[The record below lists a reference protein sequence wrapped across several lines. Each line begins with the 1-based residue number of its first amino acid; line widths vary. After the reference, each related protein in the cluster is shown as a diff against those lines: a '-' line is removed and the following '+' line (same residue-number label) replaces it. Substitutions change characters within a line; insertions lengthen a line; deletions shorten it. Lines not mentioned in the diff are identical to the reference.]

1 MRNRNDFLGMLI
13 FVCLFL
19 FEPFC
24 FAAFF
29 GSDEP
34 APHQELTL
42 KEKSRSRLYPGGKD
56 EEPLRV
62 QPQVLAPSRK
72 HSNSIENST
81 EPNSED

>member
-1 MRNRNDFLGMLI
+1 MKTRNDFRGILI
-13 FVCLFL
+13 FVSLIL
-19 FEPFC
+19 LAPFC

-72 HSNSIENST
+72 HSNSLENST